1 MTKLHGMSNTRL
13 YSIWNSMKGRCFNPA
28 DRNYK
33 WYGARGIT
41 VCPEWRQDFFAFY
54 TWAVKNGY
62 QPNAPRGV
70 CTLDRIDPDG
80 DYCPENCRWITIQEQ
95 ERNKRN
101 NHRLVIDGK
110 EKTAKEWAE
119 DGGRCYSSAIKE
131 INRRKKGVRPRD
143 EYLKERA
150 DEKQKTL
157 DIINFLMEEDPSISA
172 RKIAEKI
179 GCSKSYAARLKK
191 QIPKN
196 IQGGEAPC

>member
-1 MTKLHGMSNTRL
+1 MTKRHGMSNTRL

-41 VCPEWRQDFFAFY
+41 VCEEWKTDFLAFY
-54 TWAVKNGY
+54 SWAMENGY

-70 CTLDRIDPDG
+70 CTLDRRDPDG

-110 EKTAKEWAE
+110 EKTAKEWAD

-131 INRRKKGVRPRD
+131 INRRKRGVRPRE

-157 DIINFLMEEDPSISA
+157 EIINALMEEDPSISV

-191 QIPKN
+191 QITQN
-196 IQGGEAPC
+196 I